1 LLLHAAIV
9 VAFLALAGSA
19 VIPEIK
25 DPSLILPSFVAPP
38 TPPEVTPQPPKPQP
52 VTPPQQKPV
61 PAPPLQASTPP
72 PPEPAAPVE
81 PPPEPPKPEPPPEV
95 VQEQRPPDPVPT
107 VAAPIVQTAITRP
120 GVDIGSADA
129 PIENVDRAPQLKTP
143 IRARYPDE
151 AVKAGVTS
159 GLVIVKL
166 TVDNR
171 GNVVRSSI
179 VQSVPLLDAAA
190 LEAAEK
196 LMFEPARRRGI
207 AVFSTVLLR
216 INLVSPKP

>member
-1 LLLHAAIV
+1 MA
-9 VAFLALAGSA
+9 
-19 VIPEIK
+19 
-25 DPSLILPSFVAPP
+25 
-38 TPPEVTPQPPKPQP
+38 
-52 VTPPQQKPV
+52 
-61 PAPPLQASTPP
+61 
-72 PPEPAAPVE
+72 
-81 PPPEPPKPEPPPEV
+81 
-95 VQEQRPPDPVPT
+95 
-107 VAAPIVQTAITRP
+107 RP

-129 PIENVDRAPQLKTP
+129 PIENVDRPPQLKTALRP
-143 IRARYPDE
+143 RYPDE